1 MRLHVEIPALTLEL
15 TLAEVRSLLANLPR
29 RAMKSPVALLRAC
42 YARLHGV
49 DPATCSHAFSE
60 PHQMAWK
67 NFKRS
72 VDAVLDGKS
81 ASAAAQRQQI
91 VIVFDFDAGKF
102 TKRIANAAAAASGEQ
117 PEQQVAAAAA
127 AAAGPRALPLS
138 TALATEGSDLPLPPP
153 ARARHA
159 APLAVRLLLRRYDEH
174 EENLTLDELAAVAVA
189 RQSGRREASAKAP
202 VRPRRECS
210 TAAADACARDE
221 LEQEQA
227 LADALWAGGLAWSV
241 KVNIREDREF
251 VWDGS
256 QLFAAHP

>member
-1 MRLHVEIPALTLEL
+1 MG
-15 TLAEVRSLLANLPR
+15 
-29 RAMKSPVALLRAC
+29 SPVALLRAC
-42 YARLHGV
+42 YERLHGV
-49 DPATCSHAFSE
+49 HGEALRSFAK
-60 PHQMAWK
+60 PHQKAWIWL
-67 NFKRS
+67 KRS

-102 TKRIANAAAAASGEQ
+102 TKRIANAAAAARGEQ

-138 TALATEGSDLPLPPP
+138 HALATEGSDLPLPLP
-153 ARARHA
+153 ARAR
-159 APLAVRLLLRRYDEH
+159 AVRLLLRMYDEP
-174 EENLTLDELAAVAVA
+174 EENMTLDELAAVAAVAAA

-210 TAAADACARDE
+210 TAAADALARDE
-221 LEQEQA
+221 LELEQA
-227 LADALWAGGLAWSV
+227 LADALWHRPYGLAWSV

>member
-1 MRLHVEIPALTLEL
+1 
-15 TLAEVRSLLANLPR
+15 
-29 RAMKSPVALLRAC
+29 
-42 YARLHGV
+42 
-49 DPATCSHAFSE
+49 
-60 PHQMAWK
+60 MAWS

-72 VDAVLDGKS
+72 VEAVLDGKS
-81 ASAAAQRQQI
+81 AAAAAQRQQI
-91 VIVFDFDAGKF
+91 VLVFDFDAGKF

-138 TALATEGSDLPLPPP
+138 HALATEGSDLPLPLP
-153 ARARHA
+153 ARAR
-159 APLAVRLLLRRYDEH
+159 AVRLLLRMYDEP
-174 EENLTLDELAAVAVA
+174 EENMTLDELAAVAAVAAA
-189 RQSGRREASAKAP
+189 RQSGRREVSAI
-202 VRPRRECS
+202 RPRRECS

-221 LEQEQA
+221 LELEQA
-227 LADALWAGGLAWSV
+227 LADALWASGLAWSV